1 MELAKS
7 SEESME
13 QFMVTGIALNEN
25 EAKITVKKVSD
36 KPGIAGLLF
45 TKLAQ
50 VNINVDMIIQSGGKE
65 GKNDISFTVDKTDLK
80 EVKRIMVKIKPY
92 LKAED
97 VTYDPDMAKVSIVG
111 AGMRSHPGVAAR
123 MFTCLGKAGINIDLI
138 STSEIKIS
146 CAIKKEEGAR
156 AVRLIHQEFEL
167 DSAI

>member
-1 MELAKS
+1 MELARS

-25 EAKITVKKVSD
+25 EAKITVKKVPD
-36 KPGIAGLLF
+36 KPGIAGFLF

-65 GKNDISFTVDKTDLK
+65 GRNDISFTVGKSNLE
-80 EVKRIMVKIKPY
+80 EVKRVMSKIKPY

-97 VTYDPDMAKVSIVG
+97 VTYNPDMAKVSVVG

-123 MFTCLGKAGINIDLI
+123 MFTCLGKAGVNIDLI

-146 CAIKKEEGAR
+146 CAVKKEEGEK
-156 AVRLIHQEFEL
+156 AVKLIHKEFGL
-167 DSAI
+167 DKE